1 MPSNEEIAG
10 VLERI
15 AALLEAQGAN
25 THRVRAYRVAAQTVK
40 NTGDRVEEMA
50 RQAGLAELK
59 ELPGIGESLAG
70 LIEEYV
76 NRGRS
81 SLLEEL
87 ESEANPQAMLS
98 QVPGIGKELAQ
109 RVVDELGIGSLEEL
123 EQAAHDGRLEKV
135 SGFGPERVRA
145 VQVGLAG
152 LLSGAARRRL
162 AQGGEAQP
170 ETRPSI
176 ETLLEVDA
184 EYRRKAK
191 AGELQRIAPKRFN
204 PAGEAWLPI
213 LNTSREGWSFT
224 ALYSNTATAHRLGK
238 TDDWVVIYYKRPG
251 VEEDQ
256 VTVVTETQGALKG
269 KRVVRGHEAESAR
282 YYERKPD

>member
-1 MPSNEEIAG
+1 MPTNEEIAG

-15 AALLEAQGAN
+15 AALLEGDETN
-25 THRVRAYRVAAQTVK
+25 TYRVRAYRVAAQTIK
-40 NTGDRVEEMA
+40 DTAERVDELA
-50 RQAGLAELK
+50 RQPGLAELK
-59 ELPGIGESLAG
+59 ELPGIGESIAG

-87 ESEANPQAMLS
+87 ESEAAPQAMLS
-98 QVPGIGKELAQ
+98 QLPGIGPELAQ
-109 RVVDELGIGSLEEL
+109 RVVDELGVRTLEEL
-123 EQAAHDGRLEKV
+123 EQAAHDGRLDKV

-152 LLSGAARRRL
+152 LLSGAAQRRL

-170 ETRPSI
+170 EARPSV
-176 ETLLEVDA
+176 ETWLEVDA

-191 AGELQRIAPKRFN
+191 AGELEKIAPKRFN

-213 LNTSREGWSFT
+213 LNTRRDGWSFT
-224 ALYSNTATAHRLGK
+224 VLYSNTATAHRLGK
-238 TDDWVVIYYKRPG
+238 TDDWVVTYYKRPG

-256 VTVVTETQGALKG
+256 VTVVTETQGELKG

-282 YYERKPD
+282 YYERNSD